1 MAKRYNVLAY
11 CYKCGSAEGSGAVEV
26 TYDED
31 KNGIWVGYNDYEASL
46 NFAQQLKAEIAAIA
60 EVVADDKANGGG
72 CMVNLVW
79 LLKELRKLSA
89 V

>member
-46 NFAQQLKAEIAAIA
+46 NFAQQLKAEIAELIQIHGDKSAI
-60 EVVADDKANGGG
+60 VGG
-72 CMVNLVW
+72 NYHELV
-79 LLKELRKLSA
+79 ERLRQLSA